1 MKKTNALMS
10 PLLLKLGVV
19 AGKNKT
25 LSSFSL
31 HHDAI
36 ITASVHF
43 STNYDN

>member
-10 PLLLKLGVV
+10 PLLLKLIVM

-25 LSSFSL
+25 LLSFSL

-36 ITASVHF
+36 ITGFVHF
-43 STNYDN
+43 STNYNN